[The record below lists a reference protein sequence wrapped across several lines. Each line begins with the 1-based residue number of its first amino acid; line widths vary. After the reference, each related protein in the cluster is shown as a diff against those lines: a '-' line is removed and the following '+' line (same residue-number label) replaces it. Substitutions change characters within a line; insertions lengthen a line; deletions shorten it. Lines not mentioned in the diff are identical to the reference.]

1 MALPIRRASN
11 GGMHRQGYRALRRHR
26 SSIPGQAYLLTTVCR
41 DRQRLFAD
49 PAVAAIVSRAM
60 SATPLWSE
68 AQLLAWVLM
77 PDHWHGLVQLGRQ
90 RPLSALMQRAKA
102 DASRDCALALGLPP
116 LWQAGFHERMVRS
129 DVDLA
134 VLARYVVANPIR
146 AGLVKRLDDY
156 PYWGCVWG
164 QGALEDPYA

>member
-1 MALPIRRASN
+1 MALPNWINSN
-11 GGMHRQGYRALRRHR
+11 GGMHRKGYRALRRHR

-41 DRQRLFAD
+41 DRHCLFAD
-49 PAVAAIVSRAM
+49 PDVATVVARTM
-60 SATPLWSE
+60 SAAPLWSD
-68 AQLLAWVLM
+68 ARLLAWVLM
-77 PDHWHGLVQLGRQ
+77 PDHWHGLVQLGPQ

-102 DASRDCALALGLPP
+102 DASRDCALAFGLPP

-146 AGLVKRLDDY
+146 AGLAERLEDY
-156 PYWGCVWG
+156 SYWGCVWG
-164 QGALEDPYA
+164 CGALEDPYA